1 MDISDGREK
10 KTRTKA
16 VDGPLATAY
25 SAGAAM
31 TLLLLH
37 FFEDSFFLYFDEVTS
52 LFFAESEPKLLYT
65 LPFLR

>member
-1 MDISDGREK
+1 MGGK
-10 KTRTKA
+10 NCKTKS

-37 FFEDSFFLYFDEVTS
+37 FFEDSFFLYFDEITS
-52 LFFAESEPKLLYT
+52 LFFPEAEPKLLYT
-65 LPFLR
+65 LPFLC